1 MRELAICESAI
12 ALLELVADSSASAS
26 AFALAILA
34 LALALLP
41 FALSSVVTTLLHAL
55 LLSPTAILATLGRVG
70 KALVIPELLIPSR
83 VEEVLRTIRAID
95 GDVFPLLFLRRRSLS
110 LLLGCRLLRLLDL
123 LLFLFFLRDL
133 LLLCLL
139 LLLGLNLLLLGSL
152 VGLLLLLPFKVLTNS
167 LIRSGVVGGM
177 DDDDHFRD
185 HRRGRRIVPQAVFRS
200 TPHDGMIARTEKHIL
215 VVHLENERT
224 LLAF

>member
-95 GDVFPLLFLRRRSLS
+95 GDIFPLLFLRRRRCRS
-110 LLLGCRLLRLLDL
+110 LLLGCHLRWLLDL

-139 LLLGLNLLLLGSL
+139 LLCGRLLLSLFLVLFRFLWRLLFCCLLGLGLLLDHFLLLVLFGLLHRRLRCHFLLLGH
-152 VGLLLLLPFKVLTNS
+152 LLNNLLGALHH
-167 LIRSGVVGGM
+167 G
-177 DDDDHFRD
+177 
-185 HRRGRRIVPQAVFRS
+185 
-200 TPHDGMIARTEKHIL
+200 
-215 VVHLENERT
+215 
-224 LLAF
+224 

>member
-83 VEEVLRTIRAID
+83 VEEVLRAIRAID
-95 GDVFPLLFLRRRSLS
+95 GDIFPLLFLRRRSLS

-123 LLFLFFLRDL
+123 FLFLLFLRDF
-133 LLLCLL
+133 LLCLL
-139 LLLGLNLLLLGSL
+139 LLLCNRRLLGLFLVLFRFLWRLLFCCLLGLGLLLDHFLLLVLLGLLHRRLRCHFLLLGH
-152 VGLLLLLPFKVLTNS
+152 LLNNLLGALHH
-167 LIRSGVVGGM
+167 G
-177 DDDDHFRD
+177 
-185 HRRGRRIVPQAVFRS
+185 
-200 TPHDGMIARTEKHIL
+200 
-215 VVHLENERT
+215 
-224 LLAF
+224 

>member
-41 FALSSVVTTLLHAL
+41 FALSSVVTSLLHAL
-55 LLSPTAILATLGRVG
+55 LLGPTAILATLGRVG

-95 GDVFPLLFLRRRSLS
+95 GDIFPLLLFRRRCRS
-110 LLLGCRLLRLLDL
+110 LLLGCHLRWLLDL

-133 LLLCLL
+133 LLCLL
-139 LLLGLNLLLLGSL
+139 LLLCNRRLLGLFLVLFRFLWRLLFCCLLCLGLLLDRFLIFVLLGLLHRRLRCHFLLLGH
-152 VGLLLLLPFKVLTNS
+152 LLNNLLGALHH
-167 LIRSGVVGGM
+167 G
-177 DDDDHFRD
+177 
-185 HRRGRRIVPQAVFRS
+185 
-200 TPHDGMIARTEKHIL
+200 
-215 VVHLENERT
+215 
-224 LLAF
+224 